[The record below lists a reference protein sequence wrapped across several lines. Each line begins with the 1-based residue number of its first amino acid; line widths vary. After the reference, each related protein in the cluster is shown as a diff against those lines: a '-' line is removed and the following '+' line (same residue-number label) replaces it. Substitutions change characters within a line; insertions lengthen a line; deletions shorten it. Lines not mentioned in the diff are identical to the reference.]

1 MPGPVLLLSGA
12 AAHPSLLGGGGGGGV
27 LIEKCVR
34 AFFSIRQDGRVN
46 VARAKKKK
54 RLDDEYEA
62 LLEGIEAKRAAVSEL
77 DAEMAKVG
85 RLGRAMGPKPSCV

>member
-1 MPGPVLLLSGA
+1 MPGRGLLSGA
-12 AAHPSLLGGGGGGGV
+12 AAHPSLLGAGGGV

-34 AFFSIRQDGRVN
+34 AFSTRQDGRVN